1 MSVRSVFRIGLL
13 PLLLAAGS
21 PGAFADADFEDVTA
35 GTFSS
40 SSLPLANSF
49 TTGSSFNFTVNS
61 GSAIVD
67 KSIYDTVTT
76 TSSFP
81 VAGTCGGDRC
91 SDNTTQALYVFNSGK
106 VTITPGAG
114 LIMDVTSFEAAI
126 ASIYDAAAIF
136 WGDSSLDGTH
146 NTNILVTGWVNL
158 NFSGGIVTAEFPLS
172 PPGNELFAS
181 QSLTGFTNLDSLSF
195 EFYGAASVCNGVSG
209 CSGDFAID
217 NIALTTAICDP
228 SVAGNPC
235 SNSSPPPPP
244 PVGAVPEPETYA
256 MLLAGLGALGL
267 VARRRKQKEAAAA

>member
-21 PGAFADADFEDVTA
+21 TGAFADVDFEDATP
-35 GTFSS
+35 GTFSAGS
-40 SSLPLANSF
+40 NF
-49 TTGSSFNFTVNS
+49 TTGSIFQVDVNS
-61 GSAIVD
+61 SSAIVD
-67 KSIYDTVTT
+67 KSIYDTVTA

-81 VAGTCGGDRC
+81 FAGTCGAVRC
-91 SDNTTQALYVFNSGK
+91 SDNTTQALYVFDSGK
-106 VTITPGAG
+106 VTLSAPGY
-114 LIMDVTSFEAAI
+114 IMNVTSFDAAI
-126 ASIYDAAAIF
+126 ASINDAIP
-136 WGDSSLDGTH
+136 GILDFTQ

-195 EFYGAASVCNGVSG
+195 EFNSAASVCSNG